1 MTTKTQF
8 EDLSPIKKALY
19 EIRNLKNKLQDL
31 TQAQNE
37 AIAIVG
43 VGLRFPGG
51 ASDAASYWKIL
62 ADRVN
67 TVTEIPA
74 SRWKIDEYFDSNP
87 ETPGKMYSRHG
98 SFLADTAGF
107 DAHLFGVSP
116 REAIE
121 MDPQHRIALEVAWE
135 ALENAGCSPVQAAKS
150 KAGVFLAL
158 SNSDYLRL
166 VFNNRVDELD
176 AYSSTGNN
184 FSVAAG
190 RISYTLGLDGPSMV
204 VDTACSGSLVAVHL
218 ACQSLRLRDCDLA
231 LAGGANLILSPEINV
246 NFCKAHMLAADGA
259 CKTFDSRAD
268 GFVRGEGCGIIV
280 LKRLSDA
287 IAGGDNIL
295 ALIRGSAVNQDG
307 RSGGLTVPN
316 GNAQQKVIRQALA
329 NAGVEPHEIGY
340 VEAHGTGTSL
350 GDPIEAHALA
360 AVLGLRRTQEN
371 PLVVGSVKTNIGH
384 LEAAAGVAGL
394 IKVALSLH
402 NEAVPANLHFQSMN
416 PHIDWAGVPV
426 EIPVEAR
433 PWPRASGRRLAGVSS
448 FGFSGTNA
456 HIILEEAPA
465 RETRKREA
473 AERPTQILAISA
485 RSKQALQQLTE
496 RYANEMS
503 HTNADLGDVCHTANS
518 GRAHFDERAVYLGAT
533 REEMRQALLGK
544 PAASGGKNGDREV
557 AFLFPGQG
565 AQYAGMGKDLYAT
578 QPTFR
583 GTLDRCAEILKDHL
597 QESLLEVLWGGKSDL
612 LNQTAYSQPALF
624 AVEYSLAE
632 MWKSWGIEPSI
643 VLGHSVGEYVAA
655 CLAGVYSLADGLKL
669 IVGRARLMQ
678 AVSGRGAM
686 CAAMTDESTV
696 RTALAG
702 LEQRV
707 SIAALNAPD
716 NTVISGY
723 ETDLQIAE
731 ERLRQAGIR
740 VQRLAVSHA
749 FHSPQME
756 EMEAAFEQLASA
768 VRFSSPKI
776 RLVSSVTGRLVG
788 AQEMGEAGYWRR
800 QVRQPVQFRKAVE
813 TLNELGVETFVEAG
827 PGATLAGLGQQ
838 TLGGKDR
845 AWLTSLRKGRTEW
858 TSVLESLAQLYVLGV
873 EVNWAGF
880 DEPYGRMR
888 VPLPTYPFER
898 QNYWLESRPAAPP
911 RSSDAEWEEIAAAA
925 GRQSG
930 QCSLAL
936 NLGSYPQ
943 RWALVEK
950 LTTAYIVSAFA
961 SCNAFQRNGE
971 AHTVDSLAQLCGFKS
986 TYGKLLQR
994 WMKRLAREGKLE
1006 QEGERFIAPQ
1016 SLRGEGLQE
1025 LRAAAEKAFLD
1036 DRIIFDYIVSCGE
1049 DLVPILQ
1056 GRKSS
1061 LETLFPNGDFTRA
1074 ESLYERA
1081 PLSVYFNSIA
1091 RAALEGFLRG
1101 RKPGELRILEIGAGT
1116 GSTSSFLLPVMPRE
1130 NANYDFTDVSE
1141 IFVNNAE
1148 RKFAAFPNVRYG
1160 LFDIERDGSA
1170 QGYPAGNFDVVVAT
1184 NALHA
1189 TRDIRAT
1196 IANVRSMLAPGG
1208 ILILCEVTD
1217 YLSWYDITTGLIE
1230 GWQLFEDGLRDD
1242 HPLLETKVWT
1252 RCLEEGGF
1260 TRVMAFPES
1269 GSPAEILGQHVIV
1282 AGTSSAGVD
1291 RRVAV
1296 PTSTSAA
1303 RPVSQHAADPDKPE
1317 IDLVAWIEAPPA
1329 DRHEHFV
1336 KLVQAQIAD
1345 LLRFD
1350 SADRVKAKSK
1360 LIDLGLDSLMAIELR
1375 NRMARL
1381 LRLQKPLS
1389 STLVFDYPTPDAIA
1403 LHLENQILGLD
1414 EEFSSE
1420 QGGDAA
1426 TAARA
1431 NVLAE
1436 LDDEDVQ
1443 EMLLKKLQSL

>member
-19 EIRNLKNKLQDL
+19 EIRNLKGKLQDL

-37 AIAIVG
+37 PIAIVG

-67 TVTEIPA
+67 TVTEVPVA
-74 SRWKIDEYFDSNP
+74 RWKIDDYFDADP
-87 ETPGKMYSRHG
+87 EAPGKMYSRHG

-135 ALENAGCSPVQAAKS
+135 ALENAGCSPAHASKS

-166 VFNNRVDELD
+166 VFNDRIDELD

-190 RISYTLGLDGPSMV
+190 RISYTFGLDGPSMV

-218 ACQSLRLRDCDLA
+218 ACQSLRLRDCDMA
-231 LAGGANLILSPEINV
+231 LAGGVNLILSPEINV
-246 NFCKAHMLAADGA
+246 NFCKAHMLAADGL
-259 CKTFDSRAD
+259 CKTFDSKAD

-280 LKRLSDA
+280 LKRMSDA
-287 IAGGDNIL
+287 VASGDNIL

-360 AVLGLRRTQEN
+360 AVLGPQRTKEN
-371 PLVVGSVKTNIGH
+371 PLVIGSVKTNIGH

-402 NEAVPANLHFQSMN
+402 NEQVPANLHFQSMN

-426 EIPVEAR
+426 EVPVEAR
-433 PWPRASGRRLAGVSS
+433 PWRRAKGRRVAGVSS

-456 HIILEEAPA
+456 HIILEEAPL
-465 RETRKREA
+465 RESRKREA
-473 AERPTQILAISA
+473 AERGTQILAISA
-485 RSKQALQQLTE
+485 RSKQALRQLTE
-496 RYANEMS
+496 RYVNEMS
-503 HTNADLGDVCHTANS
+503 RTNADLGDICYTANS
-518 GRAHFDERAVYLGAT
+518 GRAHFDERAAFLGAT
-533 REEMRQALLGK
+533 REEMAQALLGK
-544 PAASGGKNGDREV
+544 PAASGSKNGDQEV

-565 AQYAGMGKDLYAT
+565 AQYAGMGKDLYAAE
-578 QPTFR
+578 PIFR
-583 GTLDRCAEILKDHL
+583 RTLDHCADLLRDPL
-597 QESLLEVLWGGKSDL
+597 QESLFEVLWGSKTEL

-624 AVEYSLAE
+624 VVEYSLAE

-655 CLAGVYSLADGLKL
+655 CVAGVYSLADGLKL
-669 IVGRARLMQ
+669 IVARARLMQ
-678 AVSGRGAM
+678 AVSGHGAM
-686 CAAMTDESTV
+686 SAAMTDESNV
-696 RTALAG
+696 RAALAG
-702 LEQRV
+702 LETRV
-707 SIAALNAPD
+707 SIAALNAPE
-716 NTVISGY
+716 NTVLSGY
-723 ETDLQIAE
+723 ESDLLVAE
-731 ERLRQAGIR
+731 ERLRQAGVR

-756 EMEAAFEQLASA
+756 DMEGAFEQLASGLQ
-768 VRFSSPKI
+768 FNSPRI
-776 RLVSSVTGRLVG
+776 RLISSVTGRLVG
-788 AQEMGEAGYWRR
+788 PREMADAGYWRR
-800 QVRQPVQFRKAVE
+800 QVRQPVLFRRAVE
-813 TLNELGVETFVEAG
+813 TLEELGAEIFLEVG

-838 TLGGKDR
+838 TLSGSDR
-845 AWLTSLRKGRTEW
+845 LWLTSLRKSRAEC
-858 TSVLESLAQLYVLGV
+858 TSVLESLAHLYARGV
-873 EVNWAGF
+873 DVNWAAF

-898 QNYWLESRPAAPP
+898 QNYWLESQSAAP
-911 RSSDAEWEEIAAAA
+911 RSSAADWTDIASAAS
-925 GRQSG
+925 RQSG

-950 LTTAYIVSAFA
+950 LTTAYILSAFA
-961 SCNAFQRNGE
+961 SCGAFQKSGE
-971 AHTVDSLAQLCGFKS
+971 AHTVESVVQLCSFKR
-986 TYGKLLQR
+986 TYGKLLHR
-994 WMKRLAREGKLE
+994 WMKRLVREGKLK
-1006 QEGERFIAPQ
+1006 QDGETFIAPQ
-1016 SLRGEGLQE
+1016 PLRGEGLQE
-1025 LRAAAEKAFLD
+1025 LRTTGEKAFGD

-1049 DLVPILQ
+1049 DLVAILQ

-1074 ESLYERA
+1074 ENLYERA

-1091 RAALEGFLRG
+1091 RAVLEGFLRG
-1101 RKPGELRILEIGAGT
+1101 RKPGALRILEIGAGT
-1116 GSTSSFLLPVMPRE
+1116 GSTSSFLLPVMPPG
-1130 NANYDFTDVSE
+1130 NSIYDFTDVSE
-1141 IFVNNAE
+1141 IFVNHAE

-1160 LFDIERDGSA
+1160 LFDIERDGEA

-1252 RCLEEGGF
+1252 KCLEEGGF
-1260 TRVMAFPES
+1260 TRVMAFPEN

-1282 AGTSSAGVD
+1282 AGTSSAGAD
-1291 RRVAV
+1291 RRVVIPSSMPAARLV
-1296 PTSTSAA
+1296 SHSAA
-1303 RPVSQHAADPDKPE
+1303 ASDQQD
-1317 IDLVAWIEAPPA
+1317 IDLAAWIDAPAA

-1336 KLVQAQIAD
+1336 KLVQQQIAD

-1350 SADRVKAKSK
+1350 STDRVKAKSK

-1381 LRLQKPLS
+1381 LHLQKPLS

-1403 LHLENQILGLD
+1403 LHLENQVFGLG
-1414 EEFSSE
+1414 EEFPAE
-1420 QGGDAA
+1420 QDGDVA
-1426 TAARA
+1426 TASRA
-1431 NVLAE
+1431 NELAE

>member
-1 MTTKTQF
+1 MTIKAQF

-19 EIRNLKNKLQDL
+19 EIRTLKGKLQDL
-31 TQAQNE
+31 SQSRNE
-37 AIAIVG
+37 PIAIIG

-62 ADRVN
+62 SDRLN
-67 TVTEIPA
+67 TVTEVPA
-74 SRWKIDEYFDSNP
+74 ARWKIDDYFDSDP
-87 ETPGKMYSRHG
+87 EAPGKMYSRHG

-135 ALENAGCSPVQAAKS
+135 ALENAGCSPAQAAKS

-166 VFNNRVDELD
+166 VFNDRIDELG

-184 FSVAAG
+184 FSVATG

-218 ACQSLRLRDCDLA
+218 ACQSLRLRDCDMA
-231 LAGGANLILSPEINV
+231 LAGGVNLILSPEINV
-246 NFCKAHMLAADGA
+246 NFCKAHMLAADGL
-259 CKTFDSRAD
+259 CKTFDSKAD
-268 GFVRGEGCGIIV
+268 GFVRGEGCGIVV

-287 IAGGDNIL
+287 LAGGDNIL
-295 ALIRGSAVNQDG
+295 ALIRGSAMNQDG

-360 AVLGLRRTQEN
+360 GVLGPQRTKEN
-371 PLVVGSVKTNIGH
+371 PLIVGSVKTNIGH

-394 IKVALSLH
+394 IKVALSLQ
-402 NEAVPANLHFQSMN
+402 NEEVPANLHFQSMN

-426 EIPVEAR
+426 EVPVQAR
-433 PWPRASGRRLAGVSS
+433 PWCRAGGRRLAGVSS

-456 HIILEEAPA
+456 HVILEEGP
-465 RETRKREA
+465 EREA
-473 AERPTQILAISA
+473 RSRKPERPMHILAISA
-485 RSKQALQQLTE
+485 RSKEALLRLTE
-496 RYANEMS
+496 RYAHAMS
-503 HTNADLGDVCHTANS
+503 STNANLGDICYTANS
-518 GRAHFDERAVYLGAT
+518 GRAHFDERAVFLGAT
-533 REEMRQALLGK
+533 REEMKQALLGK
-544 PAASGGKNGDREV
+544 PSASGSKNGDQEV
-557 AFLFPGQG
+557 VFLFPGQG
-565 AQYAGMGKDLYAT
+565 AQYAGMGKDLYAAE
-578 QPTFR
+578 PIFR
-583 GTLDRCAEILKDHL
+583 RTMDQCAELL
-597 QESLLEVLWGGKSDL
+597 ESELREPLFEVLWGGKTEL
-612 LNQTAYSQPALF
+612 LAQTAYAQPALF
-624 AVEYSLAE
+624 TVEYALAE

-655 CLAGVYSLADGLKL
+655 CVAGVYGLADGLKL

-678 AVSGRGAM
+678 AVSGQGAM
-686 CAAMTDESTV
+686 SAAMAGENKV
-696 RTALAG
+696 KAALGG
-702 LEQRV
+702 LEKRV
-707 SIAALNAPD
+707 SIAALNSPE

-723 ETDLQIAE
+723 ETDLLVAE
-731 ERLRQAGIR
+731 DRLHHAGVR

-756 EMEAAFEQLASA
+756 EMEAAFEHLASGLQFETP
-768 VRFSSPKI
+768 RI
-776 RLVSSVTGRLVG
+776 RLISSVTGRLIG
-788 AQEMGEAGYWRR
+788 PREMADAGYWRR
-800 QVRQPVQFRKAVE
+800 QIRQPVLFRNAVE
-813 TLNELGVETFVEAG
+813 TLVELGSEIFLEAG
-827 PGATLAGLGQQ
+827 PGTTLVGLGKQAA
-838 TLGGKDR
+838 TGTDR
-845 AWLTSLRKGRTEW
+845 AWLTSLRKGRAEW
-858 TSVLESLAQLYVLGV
+858 TSVLESLAQLYARGV
-873 EVNWAGF
+873 EVNWAGL
-880 DEPYGRMR
+880 DEPHGRRR
-888 VPLPTYPFER
+888 VPLPTYPFEH
-898 QNYWLESRPAAPP
+898 QNYWLDTKPAAAP
-911 RSSDAEWEEIAAAA
+911 RSSDGDWSEISAAAS
-925 GRQSG
+925 RQSG

-936 NLGSYPQ
+936 NLGRYPE
-943 RWALVEK
+943 RWTLLEK
-950 LTTAYIVSAFA
+950 LTSAYILSTFA
-961 SCNAFQRNGE
+961 TCGAFQKSGE
-971 AHTVDSLAQLCGFKS
+971 AHTVESLVQICGFKT

-994 WMKRLAREGKLE
+994 WMKRLVREGKLK

-1016 SLRGEGLQE
+1016 PLHSEGLRE
-1025 LRAAAEKAFLD
+1025 LRATSEKAFLD

-1049 DLVPILQ
+1049 DLVAILQ

-1061 LETLFPNGDFTRA
+1061 LETLFPNGEFTRA
-1074 ESLYERA
+1074 ENLYERA

-1091 RAALEGFLRG
+1091 RAALEGFLRA
-1101 RKPGELRILEIGAGT
+1101 RKPGALRILEIGAGT
-1116 GSTSSFLLPVMPRE
+1116 GSTSSFLLPVLPKE
-1130 NANYDFTDVSE
+1130 NSIYDFTDVSE
-1141 IFVNNAE
+1141 TFVNNAE
-1148 RKFAAFPNVRYG
+1148 RKFAAFPCVRYG
-1160 LFDIERDGSA
+1160 LFDIERDGA
-1170 QGYPAGNFDVVVAT
+1170 TQGYPSGSFDVVVAT

-1189 TRDIRAT
+1189 TRDIRTT
-1196 IANVRSMLAPGG
+1196 IANVRSLLAPGG

-1217 YLSWYDITTGLIE
+1217 YLTWYDITTGLIE

-1252 RCLEEGGF
+1252 KCLEEGGF
-1260 TRVMAFPES
+1260 TRVMAFPEN

-1282 AGTSSAGVD
+1282 AGTSSAGGE
-1291 RRVAV
+1291 RRVAI
-1296 PTSTSAA
+1296 PSSMPSSRPASRSETAA
-1303 RPVSQHAADPDKPE
+1303 NQQD
-1317 IDLVAWIEAPPA
+1317 IDLAAWMEAPTA

-1336 KLVQAQIAD
+1336 KLVQQQIAD

-1350 SADRVKAKSK
+1350 SVDRVKAKSR

-1375 NRMARL
+1375 NRMATL

-1403 LHLENQILGLD
+1403 LHLENQILGLG
-1414 EEFSSE
+1414 EGYTGE
-1420 QGGDAA
+1420 QDGDSA

-1431 NVLAE
+1431 NELAE

-1443 EMLLKKLQSL
+1443 ELLLKKLQSL

>member
-19 EIRNLKNKLQDL
+19 EIRNLKGKLQDV

-37 AIAIVG
+37 PIAIVG

-62 ADRVN
+62 VDRVN

-74 SRWKIDEYFDSNP
+74 ARWNIDDYFDANP
-87 ETPGKMYSRHG
+87 EAPGKMYSRHG

-135 ALENAGCSPVQAAKS
+135 ALENAGCSPAQAAKS

-166 VFNNRVDELD
+166 VFNDRIDELD

-218 ACQSLRLRDCDLA
+218 ACQSLRLRDCDMA
-231 LAGGANLILSPEINV
+231 LAGGVNLILSPEINV
-246 NFCKAHMLAADGA
+246 NFCKAHMLAVDGF
-259 CKTFDSRAD
+259 CKTFDSKAD

-287 IAGGDNIL
+287 RASGDHIL

-329 NAGVEPHEIGY
+329 NAGVQPHEIGY

-360 AVLGLRRTQEN
+360 AVLGPLRTKEN
-371 PLVVGSVKTNIGH
+371 PLVIGSVKTNIGH

-402 NEAVPANLHFQSMN
+402 NEEVPANLHFQSMN

-426 EIPVEAR
+426 EVPVAAR
-433 PWPRASGRRLAGVSS
+433 PWRRADVRRVAGVSS

-456 HIILEEAPA
+456 HIILEEAPVP
-465 RETRKREA
+465 EGRKREA

-485 RSKQALQQLTE
+485 RSKQALQQLSA
-496 RYANEMS
+496 RYARELS
-503 HTNADLGDVCHTANS
+503 RTDADFGDICYTANS
-518 GRAHFDERAVYLGAT
+518 GRANFDERAVYLGAT
-533 REEMRQALLGK
+533 RDEMQEALLGK
-544 PAASGGKNGDREV
+544 PTASGSKNGDQEV

-565 AQYAGMGKDLYAT
+565 AQYPGMGKDLYVAE
-578 QPTFR
+578 PMFR
-583 GTLDRCAEILKDHL
+583 KTLDHCAELLKDQL
-597 QESLLEVLWGGKSDL
+597 QEPLLEVLWGGKTDL

-624 AVEYSLAE
+624 AVEYSVAE
-632 MWKSWGIEPSI
+632 MWQSWGIEPSI

-655 CLAGVYSLADGLKL
+655 CVAGIYTLADGLKL

-678 AVSGRGAM
+678 AVAGKGAM
-686 CAAMTDESTV
+686 SAAMTDEYKV
-696 RTALAG
+696 KAALAG
-702 LEQRV
+702 LESRI
-707 SIAALNAPD
+707 SIAALNAPE
-716 NTVISGY
+716 NTVLSGY
-723 ETDLQIAE
+723 EGDLQIAE
-731 ERLRQAGIR
+731 DRLRQAGIR

-756 EMEAAFEQLASA
+756 EMETAFAELASGLQFNA
-768 VRFSSPKI
+768 PRI
-776 RLVSSVTGRLVG
+776 RLVSSVTGCLVDSH
-788 AQEMGEAGYWRR
+788 EMADASYWRR
-800 QVRQPVQFRKAVE
+800 QVRQPVLFRKAIE
-813 TLNELGVETFVEAG
+813 TLGDLGPEIFLEAG
-827 PGATLAGLGQQ
+827 PGATLASLGQQ
-838 TLGGKDR
+838 TLSGKDR
-845 AWLTSLRKGRTEW
+845 VWLTSLRKGRAEW
-858 TSVLESLAQLYVLGV
+858 TTVLESLAQLYARGV

-880 DEPYGRMR
+880 DGPYVRRR

-898 QNYWLESRPAAPP
+898 QNYWLETKPAAAP
-911 RSSDAEWEEIAAAA
+911 RSSDADWSDIAAAA
-925 GRQSG
+925 SRQSG

-943 RWALVEK
+943 RWSLVDK
-950 LTTAYIVSAFA
+950 LTTAYILSAFA
-961 SCNAFQRNGE
+961 SCNAFQKAGE
-971 AHTVDSLAQLCGFKS
+971 AHTVESLVQLCGFKT

-994 WMKRLAREGKLE
+994 WMKRLVREEKLK
-1006 QEGERFIAPQ
+1006 QEGETFTAPQ
-1016 SLRGEGLQE
+1016 SLRSEGLHE
-1025 LRAAAEKAFLD
+1025 LRATTEKAFLD

-1049 DLVPILQ
+1049 DLVAILQ

-1074 ESLYERA
+1074 ENLYERA
-1081 PLSVYFNSIA
+1081 PLSVYFNSIV

-1101 RKPGELRILEIGAGT
+1101 RKSGALRILEIGAGT

-1130 NANYDFTDVSE
+1130 NSIYDFTDVSE

-1160 LFDIERDGSA
+1160 LFDIERDGAA

-1189 TRDIRAT
+1189 TRDIRVT

-1252 RCLEEGGF
+1252 KCLEEGGF
-1260 TRVMAFPES
+1260 TRVMAFPEN

-1282 AGTSSAGVD
+1282 AGTSSAGPN
-1291 RRVAV
+1291 RRVAI
-1296 PTSTSAA
+1296 PSAMSAA
-1303 RPVSQHAADPDKPE
+1303 RPVPQNAAAPDQQE
-1317 IDLVAWIEAPPA
+1317 IDLAEWIEAPAA

-1336 KLVQAQIAD
+1336 KLVQQQIAD

-1350 SADRVKAKSK
+1350 STDRVKPKSK

-1375 NRMARL
+1375 NRIARL

-1389 STLVFDYPTPDAIA
+1389 STLVFDFPTPDAIA
-1403 LHLENQILGLD
+1403 LHLENQVLGLGED
-1414 EEFSSE
+1414 FPAE
-1420 QGGDAA
+1420 QDGDAA
-1426 TAARA
+1426 TRERA
-1431 NVLAE
+1431 NELAG
-1436 LDDEDVQ
+1436 LDDEDIQ

>member
-19 EIRNLKNKLQDL
+19 EIRALKGKLQDL
-31 TQAQNE
+31 SQARNE
-37 AIAIVG
+37 PIAIVG

-62 ADRVN
+62 ADRLN

-74 SRWKIDEYFDSNP
+74 ARWKIEDYFDSDP
-87 ETPGKMYSRHG
+87 EAPGKMYSRHG
-98 SFLADTAGF
+98 SFLADAAGF

-135 ALENAGCSPVQAAKS
+135 ALENAGCSPAQASKS

-158 SNSDYLRL
+158 SNSDYSRL
-166 VFNNRVDELD
+166 VFNDRIDELD

-190 RISYTLGLDGPSMV
+190 RISYTLGLDGPCMV

-218 ACQSLRLRDCDLA
+218 ACQSLGLRDCDMA
-231 LAGGANLILSPEINV
+231 LAGGVNLILSPEINV
-246 NFCKAHMLAADGA
+246 NFCKAHMLATDGF
-259 CKTFDSRAD
+259 CKTFDSKAD
-268 GFVRGEGCGIIV
+268 GFVRGEGCGMIV

-287 IAGGDNIL
+287 MAGGDNIL

-316 GNAQQKVIRQALA
+316 GNAQQKVIWQALA

-360 AVLGLRRTQEN
+360 AVLGPRRSMEN

-394 IKVALSLH
+394 IKVALSLQ
-402 NEAVPANLHFQSMN
+402 NEQIPANLHFQSMN

-426 EIPVEAR
+426 EVPVEAR
-433 PWPRASGRRLAGVSS
+433 PWRRANGRRVAGVSS

-456 HIILEEAPA
+456 HVILEEAPA

-473 AERPTQILAISA
+473 ERPAQILAISA
-485 RSKQALQQLTE
+485 RSEAALRQLTE

-503 HTNADLGDVCHTANS
+503 HTNADLADICFTANS
-518 GRAHFDERAVYLGAT
+518 GRAHFDERAVFLGAT
-533 REEMRQALLGK
+533 CEEMKQALHGK
-544 PAASGGKNGDREV
+544 PSASASKNGDQEV

-565 AQYAGMGKDLYAT
+565 AQYSGMGKDLYAAE
-578 QPTFR
+578 PIFR
-583 GTLDRCAEILKDHL
+583 RTLDHCAELLKDEL
-597 QESLLEVLWGGKSDL
+597 QEPLLEVLWGCKTDL
-612 LNQTAYSQPALF
+612 LTQTAYSQPALF

-655 CLAGVYSLADGLKL
+655 CVAGVYSLADGLKL

-678 AVSGRGAM
+678 SVSGQGAM
-686 CAAMTDESTV
+686 SAAIADENKV
-696 RTALAG
+696 RASLAG
-702 LEQRV
+702 LETRV
-707 SIAALNAPD
+707 SIAALNAPE

-723 ETDLQIAE
+723 ETDLLVAE

-740 VQRLAVSHA
+740 VQRLDVSHA

-756 EMEAAFEQLASA
+756 EMKAAFEQLASGLQFNA
-768 VRFSSPKI
+768 PRI
-776 RLVSSVTGRLVG
+776 RLISSVTGRLVG
-788 AQEMGEAGYWRR
+788 PQEMSDAGYWRR
-800 QVRQPVQFRKAVE
+800 QVRQPVLFRKAVK
-813 TLNELGVETFVEAG
+813 TLNDLGAEIFLEAG
-827 PGATLAGLGQQ
+827 PGATLVGLGQQ
-838 TLGGKDR
+838 CVNGKER
-845 AWLTSLRKGRTEW
+845 VWLTSLRKGRAEW
-858 TSVLESLAQLYVLGV
+858 TTVLESLALMYARGV

-880 DEPYGRMR
+880 DEPYGRKR

-898 QNYWLESRPAAPP
+898 KSYWLETKPMAAP
-911 RSSDAEWEEIAAAA
+911 RSSDADWADIAAAA
-925 GRQSG
+925 NRQSG

-936 NLGSYPQ
+936 NLGLYPE

-950 LTTAYIVSAFA
+950 LTSAYILSAFA
-961 SCNAFQRNGE
+961 LCGAFQKSGE
-971 AHTVDSLAQLCGFKS
+971 AHTVESLVQLCGFKA

-994 WMKRLAREGKLE
+994 WMKRLVREGKLK
-1006 QEGERFIAPQ
+1006 QEGETFTAPVA
-1016 SLRGEGLQE
+1016 LRGVGLQE
-1025 LRAAAEKAFLD
+1025 LRATTEKAFLD

-1049 DLVPILQ
+1049 DLVSILQ

-1061 LETLFPNGDFTRA
+1061 LETLFPNGEFTRA
-1074 ESLYERA
+1074 ENLYERA

-1101 RKPGELRILEIGAGT
+1101 RKPGALRILEIGAGT
-1116 GSTSSFLLPVMPRE
+1116 GSTSSFLLPVTPRE
-1130 NANYDFTDVSE
+1130 NSIYDFTDVSE
-1141 IFVNNAE
+1141 IFVNHAE
-1148 RKFAAFPNVRYG
+1148 RKFAAFPCVRYG
-1160 LFDIERDGSA
+1160 LFDIERDGPA

-1196 IANVRSMLAPGG
+1196 IANVRSLLAPGG

-1252 RCLEEGGF
+1252 KCLEEGGF
-1260 TRVMAFPES
+1260 TRVMAFPEN

-1282 AGTSSAGVD
+1282 AGTSSAGAD
-1291 RRVAV
+1291 LR
-1296 PTSTSAA
+1296 AA
-1303 RPVSQHAADPDKPE
+1303 IPSSMPATRPVAKNSRVVDQQD
-1317 IDLVAWIEAPPA
+1317 IDLAAWIEAPAA

-1336 KLVQAQIAD
+1336 KLVQLQIAD
-1345 LLRFD
+1345 LLRLD
-1350 SADRVKAKSK
+1350 SIDRVKAKSK

-1403 LHLENQILGLD
+1403 LHLENQVFGLG
-1414 EEFSSE
+1414 EEFSAE
-1420 QGGDAA
+1420 QDGDSA

-1431 NVLAE
+1431 NELADM
-1436 LDDEDVQ
+1436 DDEDV
-1443 EMLLKKLQSL
+1443 EELLLKKLQSL

>member
-19 EIRNLKNKLQDL
+19 EIRTLKGKLQHL
-31 TQAQNE
+31 TEAQNE
-37 AIAIVG
+37 PVAIVG

-51 ASDAASYWKIL
+51 ASDATSYWKIL
-62 ADRVN
+62 TDRVN

-74 SRWKIDEYFDSNP
+74 ARWNIDDYFDANP
-87 ETPGKMYSRHG
+87 EAPGKMYSRHG

-135 ALENAGCSPVQAAKS
+135 ALENAGCSPAQAAKS

-166 VFNNRVDELD
+166 VFNDRIDELD

-218 ACQSLRLRDCDLA
+218 ACQSLRLRDCDMA
-231 LAGGANLILSPEINV
+231 LAGGVNLILSPEINV
-246 NFCKAHMLAADGA
+246 NFCKSHMLAADGF
-259 CKTFDSRAD
+259 CKTFDSKAD

-287 IAGGDNIL
+287 LAGGDNIL

-360 AVLGLRRTQEN
+360 AVLGPQRTREN
-371 PLVVGSVKTNIGH
+371 PLVIGSVKTNIGH

-402 NEAVPANLHFQSMN
+402 NEQIPANLHFQSMN

-426 EIPVEAR
+426 EVPIEAR
-433 PWPRASGRRLAGVSS
+433 PWRRANGRRVAGVSS

-456 HIILEEAPA
+456 HIILEEAPV
-465 RETRKREA
+465 RETRDRNV
-473 AERPTQILAISA
+473 AERPIQLLAISA

-496 RYANEMS
+496 RYVNEMS
-503 HTNADLGDVCHTANS
+503 RTNADLGDICYTANS

-533 REEMRQALLGK
+533 RDEMHQALLGK
-544 PAASGGKNGDREV
+544 PAASGSKNGDQEV

-565 AQYAGMGKDLYAT
+565 AQYAGMGKDLYAAE
-578 QPTFR
+578 PIFR
-583 GTLDRCAEILKDHL
+583 KTLDQCAELLKDQL
-597 QESLLEVLWGGKSDL
+597 EEPLLEVLWGGKTDL

-624 AVEYSLAE
+624 AVEYSIAE

-655 CLAGVYSLADGLKL
+655 CVAGIYSLANGLKL

-678 AVSGRGAM
+678 AVSGMGAM
-686 CAAMTDESTV
+686 CAAMTDENKV
-696 RTALAG
+696 KVALAG
-702 LEQRV
+702 LESRI
-707 SIAALNAPD
+707 SIAALNAPE
-716 NTVISGY
+716 NTVLSGY
-723 ETDLQIAE
+723 ESDLQIAE
-731 ERLRQAGIR
+731 DRLRQAGVR

-756 EMEAAFEQLASA
+756 EMETAFEQLASD
-768 VRFSSPKI
+768 VQFNSPRI
-776 RLVSSVTGRLVG
+776 RLVSSVTGQLIG
-788 AQEMGEAGYWRR
+788 PKEMADAGYWRR
-800 QVRQPVQFRKAVE
+800 QVRQPVLFRKAVE
-813 TLNELGVETFVEAG
+813 TLGHLGAEIFLEVGA
-827 PGATLAGLGQQ
+827 GATLVGLGQQ
-838 TLGGKDR
+838 TLSGKDR
-845 AWLTSLRKGRTEW
+845 IWLTSLRKGRAEW
-858 TSVLESLAQLYVLGV
+858 TSVLDSLAQLYARGV

-880 DEPYGRMR
+880 DEPYVHMR

-898 QNYWLESRPAAPP
+898 QNYWLDLKVAATP
-911 RSSDAEWEEIAAAA
+911 RSIDADWSDIAAAA
-925 GRQSG
+925 SRQSG

-943 RWALVEK
+943 RWALVDK
-950 LTTAYIVSAFA
+950 LTTEYILSAFA
-961 SCNAFQRNGE
+961 SCNAFQKVGE
-971 AHTVDSLAQLCGFKS
+971 AHTVDSLVRLCGFKT

-994 WMKRLAREGKLE
+994 WMKRLVREGELK
-1006 QEGERFIAPQ
+1006 QDGEVFTAPQ
-1016 SLRGEGLQE
+1016 PLRSGGLQE
-1025 LRAAAEKAFLD
+1025 LRATTEKAFLD

-1049 DLVPILQ
+1049 DLVAILQ

-1074 ESLYERA
+1074 ENLYERA

-1101 RKPGELRILEIGAGT
+1101 RKPGALRILEIGAGT

-1130 NANYDFTDVSE
+1130 NAIYDFTDVSE

-1148 RKFAAFPNVRYG
+1148 RKFAAFRNVRYG
-1160 LFDIERDGSA
+1160 LFDIERDGVA

-1252 RCLEEGGF
+1252 KCLEEGGF
-1260 TRVMAFPES
+1260 TRVMAFPEN

-1282 AGTSSAGVD
+1282 AGTSSVGAD
-1291 RRVAV
+1291 RRVAI
-1296 PTSTSAA
+1296 PSSMLAA
-1303 RPVSQHAADPDKPE
+1303 RPVPQSAAVPDQEE
-1317 IDLVAWIEAPPA
+1317 IDLAAWIEAPAA

-1336 KLVQAQIAD
+1336 KLVQQQIAD
-1345 LLRFD
+1345 LLRLD
-1350 SADRVKAKSK
+1350 STDRVKAKSK

-1375 NRMARL
+1375 NRMVRL
-1381 LRLQKPLS
+1381 LHLQKPLS
-1389 STLVFDYPTPDAIA
+1389 STLVFDYPTPDAMA
-1403 LHLENQILGLD
+1403 LHLENQVLGLGED
-1414 EEFSSE
+1414 FPAERD
-1420 QGGDAA
+1420 GDAA
-1426 TAARA
+1426 TRERA
-1431 NVLAE
+1431 NELAE

-1443 EMLLKKLQSL
+1443 EMLLKKLQTL